1 MSAHTPHQL
10 SDEFPHDK
18 DALHRLKLTNA
29 HFRKLADRYGALNRS
44 IHRIEV
50 EVDRASDAYLTQL
63 RKQRLMLLDEVAAM
77 LEKAEAGLGAETLL
91 A

>member
-18 DALHRLKLTNA
+18 NALHHLKLGNA
-29 HFRKLADRYGALNRS
+29 HFRSLSDRYAVLNRS

-50 EVDRASDAYLTQL
+50 EVDRASDAYLTRL
-63 RKQRLMLLDEVAAM
+63 RKQRLALLDEIAFMLERADTPAAM
-77 LEKAEAGLGAETLL
+77 A
-91 A
+91 

>member
-10 SDEFPHDK
+10 SDEFPHDT
-18 DALHRLKLTNA
+18 DALHQLKLKSA
-29 HFRKLADRYGALNRS
+29 HFRNLSDRYSVLNRS

-50 EVDRASDAYLTQL
+50 EVDGASDAYLTRL
-63 RKQRLMLLDEVAAM
+63 RKQRLSLLDEIAIM
-77 LEKAEAGLGAETLL
+77 LEDAETVS